1 MPPVSHLLAASI
13 PRDSKINRIPRD
25 SKINKVTSC
34 CVRPSPTI
42 KYACI
47 LDSGSSHL
55 QHGLWTL
62 THLLYTVQHKLTLRV
77 ADNLTVRTL
86 TPLPQAGLFQAC
98 LQSHLFRRNARDQR
112 SNPPLECLLMV
123 NSVIWAFENIRPAS
137 LCFFSRCGGVV
148 RVVRDVLQCRT
159 LPRRCN
165 IDEFERPAH
174 RF

>member
-13 PRDSKINRIPRD
+13 LRDSKINHIPRD

-98 LQSHLFRRNARDQR
+98 LQSHLFRRKARDQR
-112 SNPPLECLLMV
+112 SNSPLLNAFSWSTVSIGYLKTFDLL
-123 NSVIWAFENIRPAS
+123 
-137 LCFFSRCGGVV
+137 LCFPSQAAALLG
-148 RVVRDVLQCRT
+148 L
-159 LPRRCN
+159 
-165 IDEFERPAH
+165 RP
-174 RF
+174 